1 MFLKRRVPSSLPP
14 KQFKGEDMIRK
25 HQFIKGSDRPVAA
38 ALALT
43 FTETSE
49 QKTREAAHS
58 KGRTYKSLS
67 SAERCGFAE
76 RHLRPAIDTG
86 ILEGLY
92 AAASIDTTSSSN
104 RLREEKLKHDIQTY
118 LAT

>member
-1 MFLKRRVPSSLPP
+1 
-14 KQFKGEDMIRK
+14 MIRK

-67 SAERCGFAE
+67 SAARCGFAE

-86 ILEGLY
+86 IIEGLY
-92 AAASIDTTSSSN
+92 AAASIDTTNCSH

-118 LAT
+118 LAS

>member
-1 MFLKRRVPSSLPP
+1 MN
-14 KQFKGEDMIRK
+14 RK
-25 HQFIKGSDRPVAA
+25 HQFIAGSDRPVAA

-49 QKTREAAHS
+49 EKTREAAHS

-86 ILEGLY
+86 VIEGLH
-92 AAASIDTTSSSN
+92 AAASTDTSNSPN
-104 RLREEKLKHDIQTY
+104 RLREEKFKNDIKTY
-118 LAT
+118 LAAA

>member
-1 MFLKRRVPSSLPP
+1 MN
-14 KQFKGEDMIRK
+14 RK
-25 HQFIKGSDRPVAA
+25 HQFIAGSDRPVAA

-86 ILEGLY
+86 VIEGLY
-92 AAASIDTTSSSN
+92 AAASTDTTNSSN
-104 RLREEKLKHDIQTY
+104 RLREEALKGAIKTY
-118 LAT
+118 LAAA